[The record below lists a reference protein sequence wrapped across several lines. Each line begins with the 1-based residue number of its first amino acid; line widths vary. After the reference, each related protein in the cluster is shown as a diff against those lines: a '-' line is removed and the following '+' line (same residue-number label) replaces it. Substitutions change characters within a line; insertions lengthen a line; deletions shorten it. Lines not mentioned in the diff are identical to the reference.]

1 MSRNVRSSEIYE
13 KIKEMILSREL
24 LQGDRIPEERI
35 AESLEGSRTP
45 VREAFRLL
53 AAEGLVEI
61 SPRHG
66 ATVAVYD
73 ESAISEIGAVRLS
86 QDILA
91 ARLAI
96 QYGSYQDLL
105 DLQQK
110 VAECEDCARKGDIPG
125 FIKADAA
132 FHLAIAALSRN
143 QVLIEN
149 QNRLYQII
157 RLVQAS
163 RYLDPEKS
171 LQDVRHHR
179 DILKGLIMRDF
190 KLTCDSICDHLQD
203 YYMIDPLVVS
213 AFRAAGGAAE
223 NPLSLLSAK

>member
-24 LQGDRIPEERI
+24 LQGDRISEERI
-35 AESLEGSRTP
+35 AESLDGSRTP
-45 VREAFRLL
+45 VREALRLL

-73 ESAISEIGAVRLS
+73 EDAISEIGAVRLS

-91 ARLAI
+91 IRLAI
-96 QYGSYQDLL
+96 RHGSYQDFL
-105 DLQQK
+105 DMQQLIT
-110 VAECEDCARKGDIPG
+110 ECEDCARAGDIPG
-125 FIKADAA
+125 FIKADME
-132 FHLAIAALSRN
+132 FHMAIAELSHN
-143 QVLIEN
+143 QILIDN
-149 QNRLYQII
+149 QNRLYQIT

-179 DILKGLIMRDF
+179 DILRGLITRDF
-190 KLTCDSICDHLQD
+190 KLACNALCDHLQD
-203 YYMIDPLVVS
+203 YYLIDPSVVS
-213 AFRAAGGAAE
+213 AFRAAGDVTE
-223 NPLSLLSAK
+223 EPLAFLSAK

>member
-1 MSRNVRSSEIYE
+1 MSRNVRSKEIYE
-13 KIKEMILSREL
+13 KIREMILSREL

-35 AESLEGSRTP
+35 AESLDGSRTP
-45 VREAFRLL
+45 VREALRLL
-53 AAEGLVEI
+53 AAEGLVQI

-73 ESAISEIGAVRLS
+73 EDAVSKIGAVRLS

-96 QYGSYQDLL
+96 RYGSYQDFL
-105 DLQQK
+105 DMQQK
-110 VAECEDCARKGDIPG
+110 VTECEDCAREGDIPG
-125 FIKADAA
+125 FIKADAE
-132 FHLAIAALSRN
+132 FHMAIAELSRN
-143 QVLIEN
+143 QILIDN
-149 QNRLYQII
+149 QNRLYQIT

-179 DILKGLIMRDF
+179 DILKGLITRDF
-190 KLTCDSICDHLQD
+190 KLACDSICDHLQD
-203 YYMIDPLVVS
+203 YYLIDPQVVS
-213 AFRAAGGAAE
+213 VFRAAGEAAE
-223 NPLSLLSAK
+223 DPFALLSAK

>member
-13 KIKEMILSREL
+13 KIRDMILSREL

-35 AESLEGSRTP
+35 AESLDGSRTP
-45 VREAFRLL
+45 VREALRRL
-53 AAEGLVEI
+53 AAEGLVEL

-73 ESAISEIGAVRLS
+73 EDAISEIGAVRLS
-86 QDILA
+86 QDVLA
-91 ARLAI
+91 VRLAI
-96 QYGSYQDLL
+96 RHGSYQDFL
-105 DLQQK
+105 DMQAK
-110 VAECEDCARKGDIPG
+110 VTECEDCARIGDIPG
-125 FIKADAA
+125 FIRADAE
-132 FHLAIAALSRN
+132 FHMAIAALSRN
-143 QVLIEN
+143 RVLIDN

-179 DILKGLIMRDF
+179 DILKGLITRDF
-190 KLTCDSICDHLQD
+190 KLACNALCDHLQD
-203 YYMIDPLVVS
+203 YYMIDPSVVS
-213 AFRAAGGAAE
+213 AFRAAGDAADDA
-223 NPLSLLSAK
+223 PVFLSAK

>member
-35 AESLEGSRTP
+35 AESLDGSRTP
-45 VREAFRLL
+45 VREALRLL

-73 ESAISEIGAVRLS
+73 EAAVSEIGAVRLS

-91 ARLAI
+91 IRLAI
-96 QYGSYQDLL
+96 RHGSYQDFL
-105 DLQQK
+105 DMQQI
-110 VAECEDCARKGDIPG
+110 VTECEDCARKGDIPG
-125 FIKADAA
+125 FIKADME
-132 FHLAIAALSRN
+132 FHMAIAELSRN
-143 QVLIEN
+143 HVLIDN
-149 QNRLYQII
+149 QKRLYQIT

-179 DILKGLIMRDF
+179 DILKGLITRDF
-190 KLTCDSICDHLQD
+190 KLACNALCDHLQD
-203 YYMIDPLVVS
+203 YYLIDPSVVS
-213 AFRAAGGAAE
+213 AFRAAGDVAE
-223 NPLSLLSAK
+223 EPLAFLSAK